1 MSSDYLH
8 NKKLIL
14 EVSIRNYEK
23 YLNSHNSEDK
33 NYNKVIKKLE
43 NDKEAYE
50 KLKDTNPELFL

>member
-23 YLNSHNSEDK
+23 YINSHNPEDK
-33 NYNKVIKKLE
+33 NYNRVVEKLKK
-43 NDKEAYE
+43 DKETYE